1 MSLKIHTSIKE
12 THMDKLN
19 QVLGLFTTFAVI
31 GGGLWLVWGAIVL
44 GGALRDQNGPQIQTG
59 VWQIV
64 GGGLI
69 IAAAA
74 FFKSIA
80 A

>member
-1 MSLKIHTSIKE
+1 MLSSILDMMS
-12 THMDKLN
+12 
-19 QVLGLFTTFAVI
+19 QFVAV

-59 VWQIV
+59 IWQCV

-69 IAAAA
+69 LAAGVL
-74 FFKSIA
+74 FKTIVVP
-80 A
+80 

>member
-1 MSLKIHTSIKE
+1 MLNSVLDMMS
-12 THMDKLN
+12 
-19 QVLGLFTTFAVI
+19 QFVAV

-59 VWQIV
+59 IWQMV

-69 IAAAA
+69 LAAGVL
-74 FFKSIA
+74 FKTIVVP
-80 A
+80 

>member
-1 MSLKIHTSIKE
+1 MNMMTDILE
-12 THMDKLN
+12 
-19 QVLGLFTTFAVI
+19 LFSQFAMV
-31 GGGLWLVWGAIVL
+31 GGGLWLVWGAIVT

-69 IAAAA
+69 LGAAVLFNQIA
-74 FFKSIA
+74 IP
-80 A
+80 